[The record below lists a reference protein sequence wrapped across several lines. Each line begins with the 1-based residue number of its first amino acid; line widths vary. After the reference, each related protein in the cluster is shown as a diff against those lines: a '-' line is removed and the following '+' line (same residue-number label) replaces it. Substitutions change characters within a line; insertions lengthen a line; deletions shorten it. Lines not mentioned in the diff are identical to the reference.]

1 MHHNIT
7 ADDNDFNGPIPTEI
21 GKLTSL
27 IGLNFETN
35 NMNGPI
41 PSEIEK
47 LTALVLLNLGKCV
60 CITVT
65 QCFVAQP

>member
-7 ADDNDFNGPIPTEI
+7 AGDNDF
-21 GKLTSL
+21 
-27 IGLNFETN
+27 
-35 NMNGPI
+35 NGPI

-47 LTALVLLNLGKCV
+47 LTALLGLNFGKCV

-65 QCFVAQP
+65 QCFVPPP